1 MRQPH
6 AAFAARLRE
15 ALQRAGIEARPVTLE
30 KMLARRG
37 VVVTAQAISGWLSGR
52 YMPRPRA
59 LQALAD
65 LTGMP
70 PHQLQFGG
78 IREESAVW
86 PLPLQAADRRVIE
99 DFLALPA
106 ERRVLV
112 GELIAALA
120 APPRKTR

>member
-1 MRQPH
+1 MKQDH

-15 ALQRAGIEARPVTLE
+15 ALQRAGIEARPVILE

-59 LQALAD
+59 LQALAE
-65 LTGMP
+65 LTGTP
-70 PHQLQFGG
+70 PHQLQNGG
-78 IREESAVW
+78 IREERAAW
-86 PLPLQAADRRVIE
+86 PLPLEAADRRVIE
-99 DFLALPA
+99 AFLALPA

-112 GELIAALA
+112 GELVAALA
-120 APPRKTR
+120 SPPRKSR